1 MTTSV
6 YKYRTLVGLVEYKVI
21 EGEFGVDSTLH
32 LQDTSCT
39 HYGPKCEIEVIK
51 NGDCYQYSKPLN
63 SSAEEYY
70 YYHSKEY
77 FWATKKDAYIE
88 HLHISIDS
96 IRNTIKDNEKE
107 IEKANEK
114 LSGLE
119 RKEFNYLTSFMAKV
133 GMKCY
138 VEYTDSCRIIGTILF
153 EDGST
158 GFLTDS
164 NYYYDGDGYDGDRI
178 ILVNGK
184 NDRIIT
190 ENGLAVFLSKTDYD
204 NLKTNNLIAKL
215 TKDIERYNNNANTA
229 LERINAINHIIAIKD
244 TLTLEQ
250 IMEMEEKA
258 YSETKKKK

>member
-39 HYGPKCEIEVIK
+39 HSGPKCEIEVIK

-96 IRNTIKDNEKE
+96 IRNTIKNNEEE
-107 IEKANEK
+107 IEKGIEK
-114 LSGLE
+114 LSGLKI
-119 RKEFNYLTSFMAKV
+119 KEVNYLTSFMAKV

-138 VEYTDSCRIIGTILF
+138 VEHTDTCRIIGTILF
-153 EDGST
+153 EDGSN

-164 NYYYDGDGYDGDRI
+164 NYYDDGDGYDGDRI

-184 NDRIIT
+184 NDRLVT
-190 ENGLAVFLSKTDYD
+190 ENGLSIFLTKADYE
-204 NLKTNNLIAKL
+204 NLKTNHLIAKL
-215 TKDIERYNNNANTA
+215 KTDIERYNNNANNA
-229 LERINAINHIIAIKD
+229 IKRLNAINHIIAIKD

-250 IMEMEEKA
+250 IIEMEEKA
-258 YSETKKKK
+258 YSKK

>member
-6 YKYRTLVGLVEYKVI
+6 YKYRTLVGLVEYKVLN
-21 EGEFGVDSTLH
+21 GEFGVDSTLH
-32 LQDTSCT
+32 LQDTSCK
-39 HYGPKCEIEVIK
+39 HYGPNCEIEVIK

-63 SSAEEYY
+63 KSAEEYY
-70 YYHSKEY
+70 YFHSKEA

-96 IRNTIKDNEKE
+96 IRNTIKYNEKE

-138 VEYTDSCRIIGTILF
+138 VEHTDSCRIIGTILF

-164 NYYYDGDGYDGDRI
+164 NYYDDGDGYDGDRI

-184 NDRIIT
+184 NDRLVT
-190 ENGLAVFLSKTDYD
+190 ENGLSIFLTKADYE
-204 NLKTNNLIAKL
+204 NLKLNNLIAKL
-215 TKDIERYNNNANTA
+215 TKDIKICNNNVNNAV
-229 LERINAINHIIAIKD
+229 ERLNAINHIIAIKD

-258 YSETKKKK
+258 YSKK

>member
-6 YKYRTLVGLVEYKVI
+6 YKYRTLVGLVEYKVLN
-21 EGEFGVDSTLH
+21 GEFGVDSTLH

-39 HYGPKCEIEVIK
+39 HSGPKCEIEVIK

-63 SSAEEYY
+63 SSAEKYY
-70 YYHSKEY
+70 YYHSKEA
-77 FWATKKDAYIE
+77 FWATKKEAYIE

-96 IRNTIKDNEKE
+96 IRNTIEDNEKE
-107 IEKANEK
+107 IAKTNEK

-119 RKEFNYLTSFMAKV
+119 RKEVNYLTSFMAKV

-138 VEYTDSCRIIGTILF
+138 VEHTDSCRIIGTILF

-164 NYYYDGDGYDGDRI
+164 NYYDDGDGYDGDRI

-184 NDRIIT
+184 NDRLVT
-190 ENGLAVFLSKTDYD
+190 ENGLSIFLTKVDYE
-204 NLKTNNLIAKL
+204 NLKSNHLIAKL
-215 TKDIERYNNNANTA
+215 TKDIERYNNNTNNAV
-229 LERINAINHIIAIKD
+229 ERLNAINHIIAIKD

-250 IMEMEEKA
+250 IIEMEEKA
-258 YSETKKKK
+258 YSKK